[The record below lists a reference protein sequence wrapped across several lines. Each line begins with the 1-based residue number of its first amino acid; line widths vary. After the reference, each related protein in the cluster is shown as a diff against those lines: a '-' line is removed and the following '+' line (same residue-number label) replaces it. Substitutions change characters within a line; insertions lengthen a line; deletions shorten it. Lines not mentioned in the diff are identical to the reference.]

1 MKCKIACALWCLPTV
16 SCSLAA
22 TEVLHSVLVQCVVG
36 GQFTLLICFPLN
48 GDKLQD
54 NIPYLRLPS
63 SPTNYCRSSRCR
75 LWIFTA
81 MKLTQLTPVNAARTR
96 LSSCIFVLL
105 RTTNFRFLSIVDTF
119 PFFSI
124 RCQTSG
130 NSTSISSNL
139 RRVISIPP
147 WKSAS
152 PAAPGPVAACSELQY
167 DLPTVP
173 NLTVVATGRRRGR
186 HTYGRSECAGLQGL

>member
-1 MKCKIACALWCLPTV
+1 MKCKIACDLWCLPTV
-16 SCSLAA
+16 SCSLAG

-75 LWIFTA
+75 LWTFTA
-81 MKLTQLTPVNAARTR
+81 MKLTQLTPVNAARTQ

-105 RTTNFRFLSIVDTF
+105 HTTNFRFLSIVDTF
-119 PFFSI
+119 PLFSI
-124 RCQTSG
+124 RCLSRDKTVTDIYFSLRASHCCCDSTTATVCP
-130 NSTSISSNL
+130 NSW
-139 RRVISIPP
+139 R
-147 WKSAS
+147 
-152 PAAPGPVAACSELQY
+152 EL
-167 DLPTVP
+167 
-173 NLTVVATGRRRGR
+173 
-186 HTYGRSECAGLQGL
+186 S